1 MERKIYFVDQTL
13 RDAQQS
19 LWGYT
24 MRTDHMIP
32 IAEKMDEVGYLS
44 IATVG
49 SQAFT
54 VQVRNLDE
62 DPWERIR
69 ILSKLI
75 TKTPLRGSY
84 QIGSLSSF
92 DLSTPR
98 DIITLWIKRS
108 VANGVRS
115 FWICDYQYEMEKF
128 IYFARIARTEGAEIV
143 PALMYTSSPVHTNE
157 YWARK
162 TRVLMEAKGWID
174 RIMIEDASGVITPEQ
189 TRELVST
196 VQKNCEGLPLEFHSH
211 CNSGLAPLCY
221 LEAIKSGATTLH
233 TAVAPLA
240 NGTSLPATESILR
253 NARRLGYSS
262 DINEEA
268 LAAVSSHFR
277 KIAETEGLPIGVPRE
292 YDLFHFEHQVPGGM
306 MTNLTRQLRE
316 VGMEHRLDEIL
327 EEVVL
332 VRKEF
337 GYPVMATPYSQIVG
351 AQAIENILSGKRY
364 EQFTDEAIKYVLGL
378 YGDPV
383 VPVDPNVRDR
393 VMSLPRAKEFI
404 NWKPEGYEK
413 PVEELRREIGPDLSD
428 DDLLLRILIPGKPV
442 KRAEPKRP
450 STAPA
455 IKAKAPVNSPAD
467 FPTEFSVD
475 VDGEVFNVK
484 ISPKWDGASRMER
497 TLETE
502 KAETAQKPKE
512 LPPGAVPCGMA
523 GLVLSIEAKVGAPI
537 HEGDLVAVIEAMKMR
552 RHVNSP
558 RSGVVKEIWAHEG
571 EMIAPEDILIVVGQ

>member
-1 MERKIYFVDQTL
+1 MQEISFVDQTL
-13 RDAQQS
+13 RDSQQS

-24 MRTDHMIP
+24 MRTDHMTP
-32 IAEKMDEVGYLS
+32 IAEMMDKVGYRT

-54 VQVRNLDE
+54 VQVRNLNE

-75 TKTPLRGSY
+75 TRTPLRGSY

-108 VANGVRS
+108 VANGIKS

-128 IYFARIARTEGAEIV
+128 IYFARIAKAEGAEVV

-162 TRVLMEAKGWID
+162 TRTLMEAREYID
-174 RIMIEDASGVITPEQ
+174 RIMIEDASGVITPEG

-196 VQKNCEGLPLEFHSH
+196 IKQNCEGLPLEFHAH

-221 LEAIKSGATTLH
+221 LEAIQAGVETLH

-240 NGTSLPATESILR
+240 NGTSHPAIETVLK
-253 NARRLGYSS
+253 NARRLGFTANI
-262 DINEEA
+262 DDEA
-268 LAAVSSHFR
+268 LETVSSHFR
-277 KIAETEGLPIGVPRE
+277 NIAQKEGLPMGAPME

-306 MTNLTRQLRE
+306 MTNLTRQLGE
-316 VGMEHRLDEIL
+316 VGMEHRLEEFL
-327 EEVVL
+327 EEIVL

-351 AQAIENILSGKRY
+351 AQAIENVISGKRY
-364 EQFTDEAIKYVLGL
+364 EQMTDEAIKYVLGY
-378 YGDPV
+378 YGEPAAPIDPKV
-383 VPVDPNVRDR
+383 MDR
-393 VMSLPRAKEFI
+393 VMSLPRAKQFE
-404 NWKPEGYEK
+404 NWKPEAYDK
-413 PVEELRREIGPDLSD
+413 SVEELRREFGPELSD
-428 DDLLLRILIPGKPV
+428 DDLLLKILIPGKPV
-442 KRAEPKRP
+442 KRTKVKKKTTPAVTRTAGPVSP
-450 STAPA
+450 S
-455 IKAKAPVNSPAD
+455 VE
-467 FPTEFSVD
+467 FPTEFTVD

-484 ISPKWDGASRMER
+484 IRPAGNGAGTTEGIMES
-497 TLETE
+497 ETPE
-502 KAETAQKPKE
+502 RPKE

-523 GLVLSIEAKVGAPI
+523 GLILSIEVKAGAQV
-537 HEGDLVAVIEAMKMR
+537 HEGDLLAIIEAMKMR
-552 RHVNSP
+552 RHINSP
-558 RSGVVKEIWAHEG
+558 RKGVVKEILAREG
-571 EMIAPEDILIVVGQ
+571 EMVAPEDILMVVE